1 MFEDAHLETEYEDR
15 VSGPDWA
22 QASDTEDPW
31 EDDDSQAIRDVQDE
45 YEMETGVRPSYD
57 VASVYLDRQR
67 EADSYRE
74 DLTDE
79 DLERLVKEEN
89 ESIAA
94 GMALMAQDMDYREE
108 VALCD
113 AGLCDHYTC
122 TEGQSLAEWERGQIE
137 R

>member
-31 EDDDSQAIRDVQDE
+31 EDDLE
-45 YEMETGVRPSYD
+45 N
-57 VASVYLDRQR
+57 LD
-67 EADSYRE
+67 A
-74 DLTDE
+74 
-79 DLERLVKEEN
+79 
-89 ESIAA
+89 
-94 GMALMAQDMDYREE
+94 REE
-108 VALCD
+108 EEIYLRMVESAADCD

-122 TEGQSLAEWERGQIE
+122 TEGQALAEWERGQIE